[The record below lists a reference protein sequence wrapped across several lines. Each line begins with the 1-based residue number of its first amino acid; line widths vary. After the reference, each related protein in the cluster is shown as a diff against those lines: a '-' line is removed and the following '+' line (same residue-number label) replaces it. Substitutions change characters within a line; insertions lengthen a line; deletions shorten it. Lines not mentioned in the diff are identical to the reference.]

1 MKNKKIFVLAAA
13 MLTMAVTGCAPE
25 AQSYKLTIDAD
36 QGVESVE
43 IYNGET
49 EVSDL
54 THIAE
59 GTELS
64 AVITLKDDYET
75 TAVTLGDADLLL
87 EDGRYDFIMPSM
99 DATLEV
105 VTAEIINS
113 YKLTVTKDDGI
124 DSVKVFNGT
133 TEITDFS
140 KIAEGTEL
148 TVEVTAKEGYGVSEV
163 KVGSAVLTAKDGKYS
178 FAMPEKDET
187 LSVTSLRT
195 VATITVT
202 NDDTKG
208 SVALT
213 AGGSAITDG
222 KVNIGT
228 KVKLV
233 VTVTAEHTF
242 VKDLTVNGETV
253 AYPEGGYE
261 FDVTANAYEITV
273 NYAEEHAVNY
283 SVIGLQA
290 QYMFT
295 MSVVDAEGEAI
306 ADGAYVLPGSDYDL
320 VLTASSGAPAF
331 SDQYLSQL
339 YIHVGD
345 TVIRGEDEKAVVAA
359 DGSTLTYTFA
369 VEDEDVDIYALYNSS
384 KDTTGTGVGVS
395 FVENENIKVLGFVE
409 GDKYSANYLQIPF
422 VKLNLGYVVTGVSL
436 EFSDGTTKD
445 LTIQSEFY
453 VNDNGTDG
461 IIGIQ
466 AQLTGDVKITIKGE
480 VKAVHKITY
489 EGAENV
495 TVGYGSLPE
504 SAIVDSQVSCSSITA
519 KDSSK
524 TLVDIE
530 ITGVPE
536 SDYYVSGYD
545 GSCSFTIRKM
555 PDNDV
560 TIKFVFV
567 DNGTLTVEHD
577 EHVTGY
583 KVTNAS
589 GTEIESL
596 APGASIQVHF
606 TLEEGYLIESVVD
619 ADGTSYSVIDR
630 MEEVYYYPVRETVRR
645 TFIALT
651 MPEDGADIAFTV
663 KTVKGT
669 VLKVQESADY
679 TATIGSGLGIYIP
692 ATTVEFSGS
701 VTNKAKT
708 VESIALVDADGGRTN
723 IEFTLSGSSFRGQFV
738 VPAGDATLVVTL
750 KDIASKEV
758 GIEVVN
764 NSTADDLS
772 AIFSTFSINN
782 RNSSVS
788 IYQYKEEFEKVKL
801 LENSQTTL
809 SFGVKGNYSVSACFV
824 KEDGSVVEFPL
835 TNISSSGESRYFAY
849 SPLNF
854 SLDYK
859 TLRITVSDMEALDFA
874 VNTDKASDVT
884 QDEISLAVNGGEATA
899 ITSPDL
905 KLYAGDSVS
914 VNITKEAEAGYA
926 YVVTLLDAD
935 GEEISQYNGRYTILG
950 YFTIVVEKVQAYKV
964 NIDID
969 STLSRVYVNLFSNGG
984 DTYRDDQ
991 LFYKAFDGYINV
1003 NSWVSDID
1011 LVVKVGGTDVLKTT
1025 VTGGEEYYSET
1036 INFNGDIEIT
1046 VTPHVADE
1054 AAE

>member
-87 EDGRYDFIMPSM
+87 EDGEYDFIMPSM

-283 SVIGLQA
+283 SVVGLQA

-453 VNDNGTDG
+453 VNDNGADG

-466 AQLTGDVKITIKGE
+466 AHLTGDVKITIKGE

-545 GSCSFTIRKM
+545 GSWSFTIRKM

-630 MEEVYYYPVRETVRR
+630 MEEVYYPVRETVRR

-651 MPEDGADIAFTV
+651 MPEDGADVAFTV

-679 TATIGSGLGIYIP
+679 TATIGSGLGVYIP

-701 VTNKAKT
+701 VTNNAKT

-723 IEFTLSGSSFRGQFV
+723 IEFTLNGSSFRGQFV

-772 AIFSTFSINN
+772 AIFSTFTINN
-782 RNSSVS
+782 TNSSVS
-788 IYQYKEEFEKVKL
+788 IYQYKEEFENVKL

-824 KEDGSVVEFPL
+824 KEDGGVVEFPL

-899 ITSPDL
+899 ITSPD
-905 KLYAGDSVS
+905 
-914 VNITKEAEAGYA
+914 IC
-926 YVVTLLDAD
+926 
-935 GEEISQYNGRYTILG
+935 R
-950 YFTIVVEKVQAYKV
+950 
-964 NIDID
+964 
-969 STLSRVYVNLFSNGG
+969 
-984 DTYRDDQ
+984 
-991 LFYKAFDGYINV
+991 
-1003 NSWVSDID
+1003 
-1011 LVVKVGGTDVLKTT
+1011 
-1025 VTGGEEYYSET
+1025 
-1036 INFNGDIEIT
+1036 
-1046 VTPHVADE
+1046 
-1054 AAE
+1054 